1 MALNHD
7 NQGFLVGERLD
18 AEDITGRLDAIRDEV
33 RSLRHDLS
41 RGSASVP
48 PATPRTAANE
58 AAGERR
64 ESPSPQSRQASPSG
78 AEASRGEVLIRI
90 DRPAEAATPPDR
102 QAPGRY
108 VYRTAGGTGAG
119 GESSAAST
127 GDVATPL
134 RESDVSGRFAARAP
148 TASPARDTTG
158 AEGEAGGGRG
168 PDGRFIAGGGRN
180 SSAGDDEPGLLS
192 RSIDGLSD
200 RLTGAVQ
207 EMGAGTE
214 EADPAVKA
222 FNEVAEPLQRG
233 FSKIVGD
240 GGDRKQERWYRRFWS
255 MMRGS
260 RREDRAEDK
269 RQRRILKNIE
279 RKPSGGDSGS
289 MLWRGLM
296 LLLAPITGMLSL
308 LGGLPMALAGAVI
321 TGLKALLTAMGL
333 GRVARR
339 MTIPGSGRT
348 TPRRG
353 GGGQAGRAAARGGG
367 VGTPAY
373 RPSGQGGG
381 ATSRT
386 GAPTTQ
392 GGSRF
397 GRLLRGGA
405 RRIPGIGA
413 LLGLGF
419 MASDIAASEGSD
431 ASRAE
436 KDVTTGRA
444 IGGALG
450 GIGGMSGG
458 AAAGAAIG
466 SVVPGI
472 GTAIGGIIG
481 AAAGGFFGGSAG
493 EVVGEKVGGW
503 VTDLRKSNLV
513 QGLAQRWEYA
523 TTFMSSLWR
532 QTSEGVSARWD
543 AATATFG
550 SLWESAT
557 QGLSDRWEALSNTI
571 AERWTAVTDEM
582 KGLWDSAVNLAAEGW
597 GALTDMAEGA
607 NAWIAEKTGVDV
619 AETARETGQWVSE
632 RAVETSEWVSER
644 ANGAAE
650 WAGERADA
658 AAAWTADR
666 AEEAADRFERAAG
679 WLGNKL
685 SSGASWLGEKTGI
698 SSAVGMVR
706 NAHNEAAAV
715 PALTQA
721 MAEAGITDPNEQA
734 AFMGQMHHESGG
746 FRTMEE
752 SFNYRSPDRIME
764 VSATA
769 RNQGR
774 EAVEAAMAQGPEA
787 VAELMYGGRMGNT
800 EAGDGYRYRG
810 RGFTQ
815 LTGRDNYSA
824 ASEALGVDLVNNPDL
839 AADPEVAA
847 RIATW
852 YWQSRDG
859 LSEAARQGDTRE
871 VTRLINGGTNG
882 LADREAAT
890 AEYLAAARAGEFAV
904 SSSPDGPPSVAGV
917 VVTGAGDT
925 ASASTASVARADGLT
940 GMGPSPSRPPVGV
953 STQPAVTIP
962 APRAPALAEAPSVS
976 TPMSSP
982 QGQGGDRQPSRGPED
997 VSRDVPDR
1005 RIAHIVT
1012 GAYSGMG

>member
-41 RGSASVP
+41 RGSASMP
-48 PATPRTAANE
+48 PATPRPSANE
-58 AAGERR
+58 TAGERR
-64 ESPSPQSRQASPSG
+64 ESPSPQSRLASPSG
-78 AEASRGEVLIRI
+78 AEASRDEVLIRI

-108 VYRTAGGTGAG
+108 VYRATGNAGTG
-119 GESSAAST
+119 GENSTAST
-127 GDVATPL
+127 KGVATPL
-134 RESDVSGRFAARAP
+134 RERDASGQFAARPP
-148 TASPARDTTG
+148 TASPGRDTSSAG
-158 AEGEAGGGRG
+158 DKAGGGRG
-168 PDGRFIAGGGRN
+168 PDGRFTAGGGRDP
-180 SSAGDDEPGLLS
+180 SAGDDEPGLLS

-200 RLTGAVQ
+200 RLSGAVQ

-233 FSKIVGD
+233 FSKILGD
-240 GGDRKQERWYRRFWS
+240 GDSRKQERWYRRFWM

-260 RREDRAEDK
+260 RREDRAADK
-269 RQRRILKNIE
+269 QQRRILKNIE
-279 RKPSGGDSGS
+279 RKPSGGDNGS

-339 MTIPGSGRT
+339 MTVPGSGRS

-353 GGGQAGRAAARGGG
+353 GGGSAGRAAARGGAS
-367 VGTPAY
+367 GTPAA
-373 RPSGQGGG
+373 RPSGQGGT
-381 ATSRT
+381 TSRP
-386 GAPTTQ
+386 GASTTQ

-397 GRLLRGGA
+397 GRLLKGGA

-444 IGGALG
+444 IGGGLG
-450 GIGGMSGG
+450 GIGGMAGG

-513 QGLAQRWEYA
+513 QGLSQRWEYA
-523 TTFMSSLWR
+523 TTFMSSLWE
-532 QTSEGVSARWD
+532 QTSEGVSARWES
-543 AATATFG
+543 ATATFS
-550 SLWESAT
+550 SLWDSAT
-557 QGLSDRWEALSNTI
+557 QGLSDRWESLSNTI

-582 KGLWDSAVNLAAEGW
+582 KGLWDSAVSLAAEGW

-619 AETARETGQWVSE
+619 AETARETGQWVSD
-632 RAVETSEWVSER
+632 RAIETSAWVSER
-644 ANGAAE
+644 AGSAAD

-666 AEEAADRFERAAG
+666 AEVAADRFERAAG

-752 SFNYRSPDRIME
+752 SFNYRSADRIME

-774 EAVEAAMAQGPEA
+774 EAIEAAMAQGPEA

-839 AADPEVAA
+839 AA
-847 RIATW
+847 
-852 YWQSRDG
+852 
-859 LSEAARQGDTRE
+859 
-871 VTRLINGGTNG
+871 
-882 LADREAAT
+882 
-890 AEYLAAARAGEFAV
+890 ARAGEFAV

-940 GMGPSPSRPPVGV
+940 GVWPSPSRPPVGV

>member
-1 MALNHD
+1 
-7 NQGFLVGERLD
+7 
-18 AEDITGRLDAIRDEV
+18 
-33 RSLRHDLS
+33 
-41 RGSASVP
+41 
-48 PATPRTAANE
+48 
-58 AAGERR
+58 
-64 ESPSPQSRQASPSG
+64 
-78 AEASRGEVLIRI
+78 
-90 DRPAEAATPPDR
+90 
-102 QAPGRY
+102 
-108 VYRTAGGTGAG
+108 
-119 GESSAAST
+119 
-127 GDVATPL
+127 
-134 RESDVSGRFAARAP
+134 
-148 TASPARDTTG
+148 
-158 AEGEAGGGRG
+158 
-168 PDGRFIAGGGRN
+168 
-180 SSAGDDEPGLLS
+180 
-192 RSIDGLSD
+192 
-200 RLTGAVQ
+200 
-207 EMGAGTE
+207 MGAGTE

-233 FSKIVGD
+233 FSKILGD
-240 GGDRKQERWYRRFWS
+240 GDSRKQERWYRRFWM

-260 RREDRAEDK
+260 RREDRAADK
-269 RQRRILKNIE
+269 QQRRILKNIE
-279 RKPSGGDSGS
+279 RKPSGGDNGS

-339 MTIPGSGRT
+339 MTVPGSGRS

-353 GGGQAGRAAARGGG
+353 GGGSAGRAAARGGAS
-367 VGTPAY
+367 GTPAA
-373 RPSGQGGG
+373 RPSGQGGT
-381 ATSRT
+381 TSRP
-386 GAPTTQ
+386 GASTTQ

-397 GRLLRGGA
+397 GRLLKGGA

-444 IGGALG
+444 IGGGLG
-450 GIGGMSGG
+450 GIGGMAGG

-513 QGLAQRWEYA
+513 QGLSQRWEYA
-523 TTFMSSLWR
+523 TTFMSSLWE
-532 QTSEGVSARWD
+532 QTSEGVSARWES
-543 AATATFG
+543 ATATFS
-550 SLWESAT
+550 SLWDSAT
-557 QGLSDRWEALSNTI
+557 QGLSDRWESLSNTI

-582 KGLWDSAVNLAAEGW
+582 KGLWDSAVSLAAEGW

-619 AETARETGQWVSE
+619 AETARETGQWVSD
-632 RAVETSEWVSER
+632 RAIETSAWVSER
-644 ANGAAE
+644 AGSAAD

-666 AEEAADRFERAAG
+666 AEVAADRFERAAG

-752 SFNYRSPDRIME
+752 SFNYRSADRIME

-774 EAVEAAMAQGPEA
+774 EAIEAAMAQGPEA

-839 AADPEVAA
+839 AA
-847 RIATW
+847 
-852 YWQSRDG
+852 
-859 LSEAARQGDTRE
+859 
-871 VTRLINGGTNG
+871 
-882 LADREAAT
+882 
-890 AEYLAAARAGEFAV
+890 ARAGEFAV

-940 GMGPSPSRPPVGV
+940 GVWPSPSRPPVGV